1 MLHLFQKTSDIHS
14 YNTRSSTSGKFYIK
28 SSRLEMKK
36 KSFFWLGAKQWNNI
50 PRYIT
55 DCFCRKQFVQYNG
68 YNSSSLDITCGVPQ
82 GSILGPLLFLVYIKD
97 PCNVS
102 KVLELMLFADDTN
115 IFYSHTDASYLMEV
129 VNLELKKITCWFYT
143 NKLSINV
150 KKSNFIIFRPRQN
163 RQTLDLAFNISNYS
177 IDRVKEATFLGVILD
192 EHLTWKS

>member
-1 MLHLFQKTSDIHS
+1 MHDINNDNDPANVLHLYQKTSNIHS
-14 YNTRSSTSGKFYIK
+14 YNTRSSTSGKFYVK

-36 KSFFWLGAKQWNNI
+36 KSFFWLGAKQWNKI

-68 YNSSSLDITCGVPQ
+68 YNSSSLDITCGVSQ

-102 KVLELMLFADDTN
+102 KVLELMIFADDTN

-129 VNLELKKITCWFYT
+129 VNLELKKIT
-143 NKLSINV
+143 LSLIH
-150 KKSNFIIFRPRQN
+150 I
-163 RQTLDLAFNISNYS
+163 
-177 IDRVKEATFLGVILD
+177 
-192 EHLTWKS
+192 

>member
-1 MLHLFQKTSDIHS
+1 
-14 YNTRSSTSGKFYIK
+14 
-28 SSRLEMKK
+28 MKK
-36 KSFFWLGAKQWNNI
+36 NSFFWLGAKQWNKI

-82 GSILGPLLFLVYIKD
+82 GSILGPLLFLVYIKN

-129 VNLELKKITCWFYT
+129 VNLELKKITCWFNS
-143 NKLSINV
+143 NKL
-150 KKSNFIIFRPRQN
+150 RQN
-163 RQTLDLAFNISNYS
+163 RQTLTHVPPRVHGVCFKLYWGSKVNSQEKPALRHDWGSGTSLKTSSNVDLSMY
-177 IDRVKEATFLGVILD
+177 
-192 EHLTWKS
+192 LT